1 MTLTIYDAADIP
13 QGSDTWLEARRG
25 IVTASTVGKLLT
37 STGKVANNDT
47 SRALIETLAIERITG
62 RVEYVHPS
70 RAMQMGTLLEP
81 TAREL
86 YEQHYAPVTEVGFIR
101 TELADGTRLGYSPDG
116 LVGDDGL
123 LEIKSRT
130 PRVQSHTIRLGKVPA
145 ANMAQLQ
152 CGLLVTGRDWIDY
165 CSYSPGMHLFVKRVY
180 PDLAWMGA
188 IRDAVAKAEEHIGDL
203 IHDYRAEVA
212 HHNMPATEWWDPFA
226 EEEEI
231 TF

>member
-1 MTLTIYDAADIP
+1 MTLTVFDQLE
-13 QGSDTWLEARRG
+13 QGGTEWLEARRG

-86 YEQHYAPVTEVGFIR
+86 YEQHHAPVTEVGFIR

-116 LVGDDGL
+116 LVGDNGL

-130 PRVQSHTIRLGKVPA
+130 PRIQSHTIRLGKVPA

-152 CGLLVTGRDWIDY
+152 CGLLVTGREWIDY
-165 CSYSPGMHLFVKRVY
+165 CSYSPGMHLFVKRIY
-180 PDLAWMGA
+180 PNHAWMTA
-188 IRDAVAKAEEHIGDL
+188 IREAVAQAEEHIGDL

-212 HHNMPATEWWDPFA
+212 HHNMPATEYFDPFA
-226 EEEEI
+226 EEEVI
-231 TF
+231 YG

>member
-1 MTLTIYDAADIP
+1 MTLTIYDELE
-13 QGSDTWLEARRG
+13 QGSTEWLEARRG

-62 RVEYVHPS
+62 RVEYIHPS

-86 YEQHYAPVTEVGFIR
+86 YERHHAPVTEVGFIR
-101 TELADGTRLGYSPDG
+101 TELAGRARLGYSPDG

-130 PRVQSHTIRLGKVPA
+130 PRIQSHTIRLGKVPP

-152 CGLLVTGRDWIDY
+152 CGLLVTGREWIDY

-180 PDLAWMGA
+180 PDLTWMEF
-188 IRDAVAKAEEHIGDL
+188 IRDAVIQAEEHIADL
-203 IHDYRAEVA
+203 IHDYQAEVA
-212 HHNMPATEWWDPFA
+212 HHNMPMTEYFDPFA
-226 EEEEI
+226 EEDI
-231 TF
+231 IIG

>member
-1 MTLTIYDAADIP
+1 MALTIYDQLE
-13 QGSDTWLEARRG
+13 QGTPEWLEARRG

-62 RVEYVHPS
+62 RVEYVHPN

-86 YEQHYAPVTEVGFIR
+86 YEQHYAPVDEVGFIR
-101 TELADGTRLGYSPDG
+101 TELVDGTRLGYSPDG

-130 PRVQSHTIRLGKVPA
+130 PRIQSRTIRLGKVPA
-145 ANMAQLQ
+145 ENMAQLQ
-152 CGLLVTGRDWIDY
+152 CGLLVTGREWIDY

-180 PDLAWMGA
+180 PDLAWRGA
-188 IRDAVAKAEEHIGDL
+188 IRVAVAQAEEHIGDL
-203 IHDYRAEVA
+203 IHDYQAEVA
-212 HHNMPATEWWDPFA
+212 HHNMPATEWWDPFDQ
-226 EEEEI
+226 EEEVI
-231 TF
+231 YG

>member
-1 MTLTIYDAADIP
+1 MTLTIFERMEQSSP
-13 QGSDTWLEARRG
+13 EWLEARRG
-25 IVTASTVGKLLT
+25 IVTASVVGKLLT

-86 YEQHYAPVTEVGFIR
+86 YEQHHAPVDEVGFIR
-101 TELADGTRLGYSPDG
+101 TDLSDGTRLGYSPDG

-130 PRVQSHTIRLGKVPA
+130 PRVQSHTIRLGKVPP

-152 CGLLVTGRDWIDY
+152 CGLLVTGREWIDY
-165 CSYSPGMHLFVKRVY
+165 CSYSPGMHIFVKRVF

-188 IRDAVAKAEEHIGDL
+188 IRGAVAQAEEHISDL
-203 IHDYRAEVA
+203 IHDYKSEVA
-212 HHNMPATEWWDPFA
+212 HHNMPATEWWDPFD
-226 EEEEI
+226 EEEEVI
-231 TF
+231 YG

>member
-1 MTLTIYDAADIP
+1 MTLTIYDQLE
-13 QGSDTWLEARRG
+13 QGTPEWLEARRG

-37 STGKVANNDT
+37 STGKIANNDT
-47 SRALIETLAIERITG
+47 SRTLIETLAIERITG
-62 RVEYVHPS
+62 LVEYIHPS
-70 RAMQMGTLLEP
+70 RDMQRGTLLEP

-86 YEQHYAPVTEVGFIR
+86 YEQHHAPVDEVGFIR
-101 TELADGTRLGYSPDG
+101 TELGVGTRLGYSPDG
-116 LVGDDGL
+116 LVGDEGL

-130 PRVQSHTIRLGKVPA
+130 PRIQARTIRLGEVPA

-152 CGLLVTGRDWIDY
+152 CGLLVTGREWIDY

-188 IRDAVAKAEEHIGDL
+188 IRDAVAQAEDDIGDL

-212 HHNMPATEWWDPFA
+212 HHNMPATEWWDPLDTG
-226 EEEEI
+226 EEI
-231 TF
+231 Y

>member
-1 MTLTIYDAADIP
+1 MTLTIYDQLE
-13 QGSDTWLEARRG
+13 QGTDEWLEARRG

-37 STGKVANNDT
+37 STGKIANNDT
-47 SRALIETLAIERITG
+47 SRTLIETLAIERITG
-62 RVEYVHPS
+62 RVEYIHPS
-70 RAMQMGTLLEP
+70 RDMQRGTLLEP

-86 YEQHYAPVTEVGFIR
+86 YEQHHAPVDEVGFIR
-101 TELADGTRLGYSPDG
+101 TELGVGTRLGYSPDG
-116 LVGDDGL
+116 LVGDEGL

-130 PRVQSHTIRLGKVPA
+130 PRIQARTIRLGEVPA

-152 CGLLVTGRDWIDY
+152 CGLLVTGREWIDY

-188 IRDAVAKAEEHIGDL
+188 IRDAVAQAEDDIGDL

-212 HHNMPATEWWDPFA
+212 HHNMPATEWWDPLDQ
-226 EEEEI
+226 EDEVI
-231 TF
+231 YG

>member
-1 MTLTIYDAADIP
+1 MTLTIYEELQ
-13 QGSDTWLEARRG
+13 QGSPEWLQARAG

-37 STGKVANNDT
+37 STGKVASNDT
-47 SRALIETLAIERITG
+47 SRTLTETLAIERVTG
-62 RVEYVHPS
+62 LVEYVHPS

-86 YEQHYAPVTEVGFIR
+86 YEQHHAPVTEVGFIR
-101 TELADGTRLGYSPDG
+101 TDLMDGTRLGYSPDG

-130 PRVQSHTIRLGKVPA
+130 RRVQFQTIRLGKVPA

-152 CGLLVTGRDWIDY
+152 CGLLVTGREWIDY

-180 PDLAWMGA
+180 PDLVWMGA
-188 IRDAVAKAEEHIGDL
+188 IRNAVAQAEEHIGDL

-212 HHNMPATEWWDPFA
+212 HHNMPATEWWDPFD
-226 EEEEI
+226 EGEEI
-231 TF
+231 I

>member
-1 MTLTIYDAADIP
+1 MTLTIFDQLE
-13 QGSDTWLEARRG
+13 QGSDAWLEARRG

-37 STGKVANNDT
+37 STGRVANNDT
-47 SRALIETLAIERITG
+47 SRALIETLAIESITG
-62 RVEYVHPS
+62 RVEYVHTS
-70 RAMQMGTLLEP
+70 RAMQLGTLLEP

-101 TELADGTRLGYSPDG
+101 TELGDGTRLGYSPDG

-130 PRVQSHTIRLGKVPA
+130 PRVQSHTIRLGKVPP

-152 CGLLVTGRDWIDY
+152 CGLLVTGREWIDY
-165 CSYSPGMHLFVKRVY
+165 CSYSPGMHLFVKRVF

-188 IRDAVAKAEEHIGDL
+188 IRHAVAQAEEHIGDL

-212 HHNMPATEWWDPFA
+212 HHNMPATEWWDPLD
-226 EEEEI
+226 EGEDI
-231 TF
+231 Y

>member
-1 MTLTIYDAADIP
+1 MTLTIYNAEDIP
-13 QGSDTWLEARRG
+13 QGSDAWLEARRG

-86 YEQHYAPVTEVGFIR
+86 YEQHHAPVDEVGFIR

-130 PRVQSHTIRLGKVPA
+130 PRIQSHTIRTGKVPA

-152 CGLLVTGRDWIDY
+152 CGLLVTGREWIDY
-165 CSYSPGMHLFVKRVY
+165 CSYSPGMHLFVKRVF

-188 IRDAVAKAEEHIGDL
+188 IRDAVAQAEEHIGDL
-203 IHDYRAEVA
+203 IHDYQAEVA
-212 HHNMPATEWWDPFA
+212 LHNMPATEYWDPFDTG
-226 EEEEI
+226 EEI
-231 TF
+231 Y